1 MRSVQIEVEELS
13 EGEKKPLVTD
23 PAKLGFGKVF
33 TDRMFTATWQAG
45 RGWGDY
51 KIERYRDF
59 CLDPAAC
66 VLHYSQEIFEGLKAY
81 GAEDGRILLFRPEL
95 NARRFNRS
103 ARRLGMP
110 EFPEEDFLA
119 ALTELVVQEKRW
131 IPRAPE
137 TSLYIRPAMIAT
149 EPALGVHSSSSYLFF
164 IILSP
169 SGPYF
174 KEGFKPV
181 NLYVEDVYVRA
192 VPGGVGDAK
201 TGGNY
206 AASILAGA
214 EAQQKGFSQ
223 VLWLDGVHRKYVEE
237 VGAMNIFFVFGRK
250 LVTPALN
257 GSILAGHTRQSILEM
272 AADLGYEAEERR
284 LSIDEV
290 LAGAEDGTLT
300 EAFGAGTAA
309 VVSPVGGLHY
319 KGRDY
324 RIGRGEPGEVT
335 TRLYQRLTDIQWG
348 RVPDPHG
355 WVREIGRL

>member
-1 MRSVQIEVEELS
+1 MRIEVQELA
-13 EGEKKPLVTD
+13 ERELKPLVAD

-33 TDRMFTATWQAG
+33 TDRMFTATYKAG
-45 RGWGDY
+45 RGWSDY
-51 KIERYRDF
+51 KIERYHDLP
-59 CLDPAAC
+59 LDPSAC

-81 GAEDGRILLFRPEL
+81 AADDGRILLFRPEL

-119 ALTELVVQEKRW
+119 ALDELVVREKRW
-131 IPRAPE
+131 IPRFPE
-137 TSLYIRPAMIAT
+137 TSLYIRPAMVAT
-149 EPALGVHSSSSYLFF
+149 EPGLGVHSASEYLFF

-181 NLYVEDVYVRA
+181 RLYVEDVYVRA

-206 AASILAGA
+206 AASILAGM
-214 EAQQKGFSQ
+214 EANKKGFSQ
-223 VLWLDGVHRKYVEE
+223 VLWLDGVHRKYIEE
-237 VGAMNIFFVFGRK
+237 VGAMNIGFAFGNK

-257 GSILAGHTRQSILEM
+257 GSILPGHTRQSVLEM
-272 AADLGYEAEERR
+272 AGDLGFEAEERQI
-284 LSIDEV
+284 SIDE
-290 LAGAEDGTLT
+290 LIAAADDGTLT
-300 EAFGAGTAA
+300 EAFGIGTAA
-309 VVSPVGGLHY
+309 VIAPVGGFQY

-324 RIGRGEPGEVT
+324 TVGTGQVGPMAQA
-335 TRLYQRLTDIQWG
+335 LYQRLTDIQWG
-348 RVPDPHG
+348 RVPDPYG